1 MHLALR
7 YWRAIR
13 SAALESYNEGIGK
26 TLEFWTL
33 VVLIAMGVLGAF
45 FLSLY
50 RDEARWNSEFEQY
63 AVATVGY
70 VVDEQTCS
78 NGTRFGHEY
87 CYDILFTTPS
97 GEEVIFGARGLVSY
111 RAGFRILQRP
121 MPVQYL
127 PYRPTSARLVGA
139 RNDEGFLLGL
149 GLAIN
154 GLALFCL
161 LGFIYALYW
170 RHNLQELLKQLED
183 LMARRCYAEAAD
195 FSMAVPNT
203 EYRDTLLAT
212 LILRLFELKEVQ
224 QAQNILARENLPDL
238 KKAFQAQGME
248 LRYGPAPR
256 A

>member
-1 MHLALR
+1 MHQALR

-13 SAALESYNEGIGK
+13 SAALESYQEGIGK

-33 VVLIAMGVLGAF
+33 VILIAMGALGAF

-63 AVATVGY
+63 AVTTVGY
-70 VVDEQTCS
+70 VVDERTCRT
-78 NGTRFGHEY
+78 GTRFGHEY
-87 CYDILFTTPS
+87 CYSILFTTPN
-97 GEEVIFGARGLVSY
+97 GGEVIFASRGLTSY
-111 RAGFRILQRP
+111 RTGFRILQRP
-121 MPVQYL
+121 MSVQYL

-149 GLAIN
+149 GLAIT

-161 LGFIYALYW
+161 LGFVYALYW
-170 RHNLQELLKQLED
+170 RYNLQELLKQLEE
-183 LMARRCYAEAAD
+183 LMAKRSFDEAAN

-224 QAQNILARENLPDL
+224 QAQDILAREDLPDL
-238 KKAFQAQGME
+238 EKAFKAQGME